1 MASSFKPFQAFPG
14 RFKPFLVVSSPSFPK
29 SNLKSQNDIQ
39 NPPNLPSSIRH
50 PNARQDVRLHIR
62 YMHTAYH
69 LVSSRCTSPIPRTP
83 YRCISCSLMRRSQWP
98 HCHPS
103 SVSGSQSLLAPQS
116 FLTPSLILLTL
127 NLSWFFPNANVIY
140 CQHLIFANWTRSAQR
155 SSKTVSANTQRNGEF
170 RSPYSCTIGDSVTL
184 VNDGLTLFFASRVT
198 QSADYVIAF
207 SQMPLFLSR
216 T

>member
-83 YRCISCSLMRRSQWP
+83 YRCISLMRRSQWP
-98 HCHPS
+98 HCHHSSVWLSVSSGSSVFSDS
-103 SVSGSQSLLAPQS
+103 SVSSDSQSLL
-116 FLTPSLILLTL
+116 IL
-127 NLSWFFPNANVIY
+127 S
-140 CQHLIFANWTRSAQR
+140 
-155 SSKTVSANTQRNGEF
+155 
-170 RSPYSCTIGDSVTL
+170 
-184 VNDGLTLFFASRVT
+184 
-198 QSADYVIAF
+198 
-207 SQMPLFLSR
+207 
-216 T
+216 